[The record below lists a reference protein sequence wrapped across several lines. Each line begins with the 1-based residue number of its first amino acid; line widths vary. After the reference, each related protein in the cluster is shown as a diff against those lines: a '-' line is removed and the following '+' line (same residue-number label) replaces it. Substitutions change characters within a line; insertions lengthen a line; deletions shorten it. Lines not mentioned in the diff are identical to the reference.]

1 MSGKQDKSPP
11 RWKELG
17 EVNPC
22 FCQHPSHCG
31 KPHLTER
38 QKDVWQLFAEGHTVK
53 TIAEVLNVSPKTV
66 EHHMVLLQNNLRTY
80 GAARLTMSAIRNRLI
95 TP

>member
-38 QKDVWQLFAEGHTVK
+38 QKDVWQLFAEGQ
-53 TIAEVLNVSPKTV
+53 TIKAIALVLKKSPKTI
-66 EHHMVLLQNNLRTY
+66 ESNMAQLQAVLHTY